1 MENIHGMEF
10 WKKTSGIHFCLF
22 HGLNFFWWIVFLFF
36 HKENPTKIDPSTIRS
51 NHVSS
56 NPSFF
61 WEGIENDDIGWL
73 THLTHLFY
81 EKKVIKTHI
90 SPTCGVI
97 LVGVIRGVMP
107 GVDEAAGDMG
117 RGEGQGLLRE
127 GQRVDML
134 LRARC
139 SSSPWWGVGRV
150 GKKKP
155 SVGKDF

>member
-61 WEGIENDDIGWL
+61 WEGMENDDIGWL
-73 THLTHLFY
+73 TQLTNLFY
-81 EKKVIKTHI
+81 EKKSQNPNLRRHPRWSHPWRHARCRWGRGRHGARGGARTTAWGATGRHAAEGAVLLIT
-90 SPTCGVI
+90 
-97 LVGVIRGVMP
+97 LVG
-107 GVDEAAGDMG
+107 
-117 RGEGQGLLRE
+117 
-127 GQRVDML
+127 
-134 LRARC
+134 
-139 SSSPWWGVGRV
+139 GVGRV